1 LSGLTYTRWVGRQP
15 QTFNGNPDRM
25 KAFLID
31 PAIQSVTAVELRGG
45 LDEIHQLV
53 GFDTLGSDEINAAGD
68 RLFFDEKCFIRNEP
82 GVGRFKFASEPPVA
96 GRGVIACEVDG
107 AFQDCSLTLDEVE
120 QKLVFTPSN

>member
-1 LSGLTYTRWVGRQP
+1 
-15 QTFNGNPDRM
+15 M

-68 RLFFDEKCFIRNEP
+68 RLFSTKN
-82 GVGRFKFASEPPVA
+82 ASSGTNQVLVA
-96 GRGVIACEVDG
+96 LSSPA
-107 AFQDCSLTLDEVE
+107 SPL
-120 QKLVFTPSN
+120 